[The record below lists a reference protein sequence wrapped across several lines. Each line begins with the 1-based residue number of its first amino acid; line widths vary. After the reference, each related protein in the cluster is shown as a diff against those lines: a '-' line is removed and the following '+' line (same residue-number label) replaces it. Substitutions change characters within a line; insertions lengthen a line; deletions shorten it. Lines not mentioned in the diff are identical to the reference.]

1 MKNGLSII
9 ENEKAYCHDQIE
21 KTEKLNIILYLVSK
35 TVSLLGS
42 NIYYFILSLYI
53 LKVTRSGGF
62 FAINVLVGMLPRIIF
77 GPFAGILADR
87 VNRKKLTIFFDII
100 SGIIVFSFL
109 GVSTISGLSVVSIY
123 VTSFILSSIS
133 VFYDTALSSSI
144 PNLAR
149 DEMLMKINSY
159 TSTSVSISG
168 VLSPILAGIIYGFVP
183 INLILIINGAS
194 FIFSAALELFID
206 FKLNSSIETKV
217 KSSITFDNIKKEL
230 KEVIK
235 FVGGQQIIYALLKYV
250 LIINLFLSASMTVV
264 YPYIINNVLKMSSSH
279 YGTFQG
285 IYFIGMIVASI
296 IMGNRKEKKVTGKK
310 LGLELGIIG
319 VVLILVGLQ
328 TTLFYDYKMQILL
341 SLYNIVL
348 LFILGAVL
356 IVINTPIMVM
366 IQRLTPENLRGR
378 ITGLLGTLSQ
388 GIAPLGIIVA
398 GVLIDKINPFIILAA
413 SGVIIIVSSMH
424 MIWSKELKSL

>member
-1 MKNGLSII
+1 MKNSLSII
-9 ENEKAYCHDQIE
+9 ENEKDYFPSQIE

-42 NIYYFILSLYI
+42 NIYNFILSLYI
-53 LKVTRSGGF
+53 LKVTGSGGF
-62 FAINVLVGMLPRIIF
+62 FAINVLVGMLPRITF

-100 SGIIVFSFL
+100 SGIIVFIFL
-109 GVSTISGLSVVSIY
+109 GVSAISGLSVVSIY
-123 VTSFILSSIS
+123 VTSFILSAIS
-133 VFYDTALSSSI
+133 VFYDTSLSSSL
-144 PNLAR
+144 PNLVR
-149 DEMLMKINSY
+149 DKMLMKINSY
-159 TSTSVSISG
+159 TSTSASISG
-168 VLSPILAGIIYGFVP
+168 VLSPILAGIIYGFAP

-194 FIFSAALELFID
+194 FIFSAVLELFID
-206 FKLNSSIETKV
+206 FKLNSSLEIKV
-217 KSSITFDNIKKEL
+217 KSLITVDNIKKEL

-235 FVGGQQIIYALLKYV
+235 FVRGQQVMHALLKYV

-264 YPYIINNVLKMSSSH
+264 YPYIINNVLKMSSSQ

-285 IYFIGMIVASI
+285 VYFIGMIAASI
-296 IMGNRKEKKVTGKK
+296 IMGNRKEKKATGKK

-328 TTLFYDYKMQILL
+328 TTIFYDYKMQILL

-388 GIAPLGIIVA
+388 GIAPIGIVVA
-398 GVLIDKINPFIILAA
+398 GVLIDKIHPFIILAT
-413 SGVIIIVSSMH
+413 SGVIIIVSSIH